1 MTALLDGIRDLAQTF
16 GVVAAGT
23 VRRPVGMGTQ

>member
-1 MTALLDGIRDLAQTF
+1 MTALLSAIRDLAQAF
-16 GVVAAGT
+16 GVYAAGT